1 MLTISQ
7 IRNLSRLVWINVAI
21 PPADDTTKGKS
32 TFTAKELRRKK
43 VETIKLCVS
52 FAFAVKHY
60 LRGEDGLDWEDYV
73 GILPPSVARLAQPSS
88 AASRKSSALASYAAT
103 ASTSRSD
110 SGAASR
116 DEEVGEDSPSSSPVR
131 TTATD
136 ATKRI
141 RVKRS
146 KDRLKQPGVRS
157 SKTPLLNVLHQTID
171 FNADPDSLS
180 TPLPL
185 VYVSP
190 RHFVSI

>member
-1 MLTISQ
+1 MLTILQ

-60 LRGEDGLDWEDYV
+60 LRGEDGLEWEDYV

-88 AASRKSSALASYAAT
+88 GASRKSSAFTSYAAT

-110 SGAASR
+110 SGPASR
-116 DEEVGEDSPSSSPVR
+116 DEPGEESSSPVR

-185 VYVSP
+185 VYVSFRRP
-190 RHFVSI
+190 QLISG